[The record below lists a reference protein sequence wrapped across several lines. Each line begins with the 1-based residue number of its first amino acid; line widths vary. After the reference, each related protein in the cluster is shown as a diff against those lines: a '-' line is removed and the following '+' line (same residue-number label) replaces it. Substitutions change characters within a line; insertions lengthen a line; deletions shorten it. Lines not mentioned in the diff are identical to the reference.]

1 MVFIDTDVLSIFAK
15 VQRLPLL
22 FTVFNADLLNISSA
36 VERELHTGAD
46 KGFNFVEHVM
56 ALHAQGRIVTYQP
69 TDADQQFMITLP
81 WTLGLG
87 ERESMAI
94 CKRFGAVFVSNERR
108 VKHHCLRIQID
119 CVNLAETLR
128 ALWEFGILTQS
139 DVRIIIDDIKAK
151 DNLRFRTTDP
161 IFNESVT

>member
-56 ALHAQGRIVTYQP
+56 A
-69 TDADQQFMITLP
+69 
-81 WTLGLG
+81 
-87 ERESMAI
+87 
-94 CKRFGAVFVSNERR
+94 
-108 VKHHCLRIQID
+108 
-119 CVNLAETLR
+119 
-128 ALWEFGILTQS
+128 
-139 DVRIIIDDIKAK
+139 
-151 DNLRFRTTDP
+151 
-161 IFNESVT
+161 